1 MAPYELILKLDGALW
16 LRIIFKTP
24 STPQKIKKGNNSQ
37 KSTIFLQ
44 GKTPPRFGDPPA
56 KLEEHLRELQTTDI
70 FFMTGFSAGKT
81 ISEMLLNVFKNHAI
95 NGNDEANDFGPLE
108 DLFRCI
114 KERVQYNRMVY
125 MGTCGG
131 ACCAGKWLWSMQP
144 SGLGPIVRD
153 FELFDFCIGV
163 SLHYNAGMSMGE
175 CPLVVDENTF
185 QMTGGAALAV
195 HIEKDI
201 ASASSFPCG
210 KNNTWYPWCAQATVA
225 HQSVVTW
232 LAKRRVSGPWWHPT
246 VGTWFFSIRGVAYAK
261 M

>member
-1 MAPYELILKLDGALW
+1 M
-16 LRIIFKTP
+16 R
-24 STPQKIKKGNNSQ
+24 
-37 KSTIFLQ
+37 
-44 GKTPPRFGDPPA
+44 TPPRFGDPPA
-56 KLEEHLRELQTTDI
+56 KLEEHLQELQKTDI
-70 FFMTGFSAGKT
+70 FFMTGFSRGQT
-81 ISEMLLNVFKNHAI
+81 ISAMLLNVFQNHAAI
-95 NGNDEANDFGPLE
+95 GNDEEHNFGPLE

-114 KERVQYNRMVY
+114 KARVQYNQMVY

-131 ACCAGKWLWSMQP
+131 ACCAGEWLWSPQA

-153 FELFDFCIGV
+153 FALFDFCLGV
-163 SLHYNAGMSMGE
+163 SLHYNTSMPVDE
-175 CPLVVDENTF
+175 CHLVVNESTF
-185 QMTGGAALAV
+185 QMTSGAALAV

>member
-1 MAPYELILKLDGALW
+1 
-16 LRIIFKTP
+16 
-24 STPQKIKKGNNSQ
+24 
-37 KSTIFLQ
+37 
-44 GKTPPRFGDPPA
+44 
-56 KLEEHLRELQTTDI
+56 
-70 FFMTGFSAGKT
+70 MTGFTPGQT
-81 ISEMLLNVFKNHAI
+81 ISEMLLNVFNSHAI
-95 NGNDEANDFGPLE
+95 HGNDEANDFGPLE

-114 KERVQYNRMVY
+114 KARVQYNHMVY

-131 ACCAGKWLWSMQP
+131 ACCAGKWLWSMKH
-144 SGLGPIVRD
+144 SGLGPTVRD
-153 FELFDFCIGV
+153 FDLFDFCIGV

-195 HIEKDI
+195 HIEEDI

-225 HQSVVTW
+225 HQSVVNW
-232 LAKRRVSGPWWHPT
+232 LAKQRVSGPWWHHD
-246 VGTWFFSIRGVAYAK
+246 VGTWYFSIRGVALAK